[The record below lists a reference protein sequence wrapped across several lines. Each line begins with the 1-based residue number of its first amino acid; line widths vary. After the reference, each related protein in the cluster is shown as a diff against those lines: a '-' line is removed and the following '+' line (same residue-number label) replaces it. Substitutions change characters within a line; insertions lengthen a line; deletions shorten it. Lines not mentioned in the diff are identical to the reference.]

1 MEEYSG
7 RRSSGEI
14 RFSKTAS
21 GISLRSQNLEEKN
34 NQNCNKFGV
43 GSSRINA
50 VKSTQID
57 NLERPRN
64 ARASFRSTSSKAI
77 VGSTSRSTSRK
88 SHHEKQKQSVLEE
101 RNIAKNSGS
110 SKAVIEYSEDSISNS
125 GDSISNSTTEGF
137 NSHKYQGISMHNV
150 ESSRRASSSSS
161 SSSKQ
166 RNIELCLGSS
176 SFGRIGSASKK
187 VSLASKSSPG
197 LKNLSCASVSDVL
210 PSGCSSSDL
219 NRSKRVEPFRKRASE
234 GESSSRVKSLI
245 GSSSRGIPGPCL
257 PVPEQ
262 SASRLAARRTG
273 NPQSSRDGAV
283 SSGIVSA
290 SSEEPRVGVSDQRAS
305 NEEIPISIRETVP
318 EISSRP
324 FSRELTRALL
334 SSGRRSSTSR
344 DSQSRST
351 HRTEE
356 SGSSG
361 DRSGHRRI
369 NMEGIAE
376 VLLALDRIEQDELTY
391 EQLLAL
397 EANFFLGGFN
407 FLDQHRD
414 MRMDIDNMSYEE
426 LLALEEKMGT
436 VSTALSA
443 EQLAKSLKRT
453 IYVQD
458 SIGRGIS
465 TRIVEDIK
473 CSICQEE
480 YVKGDELG
488 TLRCK
493 HRYHIVC
500 AHQWFRLK
508 NWCPIC
514 KASAAP
520 S

>member
-1 MEEYSG
+1 MFSSQFDFGMEEYSG
-7 RRSSGEI
+7 RRSSGGV

-21 GISLRSQNLEEKN
+21 GISLRSQNLEEKS

-101 RNIAKNSGS
+101 RNIAENSGS

-166 RNIELCLGSS
+166 RNKELCLG

-219 NRSKRVEPFRKRASE
+219 NRSKRVEAFRKRASE

-257 PVPEQ
+257 LVPEQ

-283 SSGIVSA
+283 SSGIVTA

-305 NEEIPISIRETVP
+305 NEEIPISIQEAVP

-334 SSGRRSSTSR
+334 SPGRRSSTSR

-361 DRSGHRRI
+361 DRSGQRRI

-376 VLLALDRIEQDELTY
+376 V
-391 EQLLAL
+391 
-397 EANFFLGGFN
+397 
-407 FLDQHRD
+407 
-414 MRMDIDNMSYEE
+414 
-426 LLALEEKMGT
+426 
-436 VSTALSA
+436 
-443 EQLAKSLKRT
+443 
-453 IYVQD
+453 IYM
-458 SIGRGIS
+458 
-465 TRIVEDIK
+465 
-473 CSICQEE
+473 
-480 YVKGDELG
+480 Y
-488 TLRCK
+488 
-493 HRYHIVC
+493 
-500 AHQWFRLK
+500 F
-508 NWCPIC
+508 
-514 KASAAP
+514 
-520 S
+520 